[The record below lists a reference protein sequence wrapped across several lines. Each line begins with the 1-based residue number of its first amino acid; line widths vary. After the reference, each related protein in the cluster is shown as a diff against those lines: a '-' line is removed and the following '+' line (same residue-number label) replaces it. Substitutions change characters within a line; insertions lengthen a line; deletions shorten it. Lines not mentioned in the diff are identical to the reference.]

1 MVLLHLMA
9 KEYSKRPSEI
19 VGVTDEWA
27 AYDFDAA
34 VFIAAQDELNP
45 DRRKRAGRPTPAQM
59 AKRATR

>member
-1 MVLLHLMA
+1 MLLHLMA
-9 KEYSKRPSEI
+9 KEYGRRPSEI

-45 DRRKRAGRPTPAQM
+45 DKRKRAGRPTAAQM
-59 AKRATR
+59 AKRQGR